1 MADLARLHAQ
11 YDRAAALLARP
22 GAAVHF
28 VGIAGVGM
36 AGLATLLA
44 ERGWRISGCDSHPDA
59 PTVPPLRALGVEV
72 AAGHDPAH
80 LDALDPGRGD
90 FVVRTPAADP
100 ASPELAAAAARG
112 LPVLDRGAVLAALLD
127 ALPCPLVAVCGT
139 HGKTT
144 TATFTATLLRELG
157 ADPGWCIGATPPSL
171 GTGARLPVASVL
183 QETALSATAGG
194 AGVSAPRP
202 SPPLVAECDESDGS
216 LALYHPAVTV
226 LGSVDFDH
234 AEHFASEAE
243 FLGVFEAVLSQTT
256 LAVVYN
262 ADDPRLRAFI
272 ERRMSP
278 SPLLSSLSPLP
289 SNLSPL
295 PTNLSPL
302 TSKSLLPV
310 GTGPAARLRAT
321 NLAPSPSGTSFDLSL
336 DGTPLGRFHLP
347 IPGHHNLLNAL
358 AAIGAIL
365 SLGAIGDIL
374 HSSFS
379 ILHSREPL
387 QAALASLRLP
397 DRRFEIISTA
407 GGIRV
412 VADYAHHPAEIA
424 ACLAMARATLEPGG
438 RLIAV
443 FQPHRP
449 SRTLALGP
457 QFPAAFA
464 EADALA
470 LAPVYAASEPDIPG
484 GDIADLYAHF
494 RFQRPPILLRS
505 LGEALPWLRG
515 IARPGDTVLLVG
527 AGDIISLASA
537 FRPGWNAAPPLPP
550 TMEGAEIEPGAS
562 AAPLCS
568 YGVGGPVRALARIRT
583 IEALR
588 ALLAWCRDTA
598 TPWRVLGAGT
608 NFLVPDTGFDG
619 LLLRLEGPAF
629 AGLSTEGAQ
638 GDHSPCPWRVGAA
651 LPGARL
657 LAEWQRLG
665 YSGLECMDGIPGTI
679 GGWLAMNAGAQGHA
693 IGDCLVSLDV
703 LDPESG
709 DVRTLPRSALNLGYR
724 SATLSLS
731 SGAATARQKSHAEF
745 AEFAEA
751 SGAATARD
759 DSHTDSTDSTDTLG
773 ANGTDASGAATAR
786 LPNPSVC
793 DTGAAASVGNP
804 CYPCH
809 PCETIAPAAG
819 AAASAVSEARPLS
832 SFIILSAVLTSQEQA
847 SPSVVAERREVFRA
861 KRFDFRG
868 LRTAGSVFR
877 NPPGDSA
884 GRLLDAAGLKGMRI
898 GGAFVSER
906 HANIFC
912 AGPDATASDLLAL
925 IRLARLR
932 VPSLI
937 PEVCIL

>member
-44 ERGWRISGCDSHPDA
+44 QRGWRVSGCDAHPDA

-72 AAGHDPAH
+72 AADHDPAH
-80 LDALDPGRGD
+80 LDALDPARGD

-100 ASPELAAAAARG
+100 DSPELAAAAARG

-157 ADPGWCIGATPPSL
+157 SDPGWCIGATPPSL
-171 GTGARLPVASVL
+171 GSGARLPNARNP
-183 QETALSATAGG
+183 EKD
-194 AGVSAPRP
+194 RW
-202 SPPLVAECDESDGS
+202 PPIVAECDESDGS
-216 LALYHPAVTV
+216 LALYHPAVTI

-234 AEHFASEAE
+234 AEHFATEAE
-243 FLGVFEAVLSQTT
+243 FLDVFKAVLSQTR

-262 ADDPRLRAFI
+262 ADDPHLRAYV
-272 ERRMSP
+272 ESLAP
-278 SPLLSSLSPLP
+278 SAAWQP
-289 SNLSPL
+289 
-295 PTNLSPL
+295 
-302 TSKSLLPV
+302 LPV
-310 GTGPAARLRAT
+310 GTAPSARLRAT
-321 NLAPSPSGTSFDLSL
+321 ALEETPAGTAFDLAL
-336 DGTPLGRFHLP
+336 DGAPLGRFHLP
-347 IPGHHNLLNAL
+347 IPGRHNLLNAL
-358 AAIGAIL
+358 AAIGAVICSKSEVL
-365 SLGAIGDIL
+365 SHESEVTSPKSEVAWATD
-374 HSSFS
+374 F
-379 ILHSREPL
+379 
-387 QAALASLRLP
+387 ALRTSNFGLSSLRLP
-397 DRRFEIISTA
+397 DRRFEIISTS

-494 RFQRPPILLRS
+494 RATQEAPLREEGGALAPSLRGLSAEPTGDVRRGENAGSPPAPVLLRS

-515 IARPGDTVLLVG
+515 IARSGDTILLVG
-527 AGDIISLASA
+527 AGDIISLTSA

-550 TMEGAEIEPGAS
+550 PMEGAEIEPGAS
-562 AAPLCS
+562 SASLCS

-583 IEALR
+583 VEALR
-588 ALLAWCRDTA
+588 ALLAWCRTTD

-619 LLLRLEGPAF
+619 LLLRLEGDAF
-629 AGLSTEGAQ
+629 ETGFQVSSSKFQ
-638 GDHSPCPWRVGAA
+638 VHSPSAALPASSPPSLKGDAAERQGGVSSSLPTCAAAPSRGCAAVGAA

-657 LAEWQRLG
+657 LAEWQSLG

-709 DVRTLPRSALNLGYR
+709 EVRTLPRSALNLGYR
-724 SATLSLS
+724 NA
-731 SGAATARQKSHAEF
+731 
-745 AEFAEA
+745 
-751 SGAATARD
+751 
-759 DSHTDSTDSTDTLG
+759 STDS
-773 ANGTDASGAATAR
+773 
-786 LPNPSVC
+786 PQ
-793 DTGAAASVGNP
+793 
-804 CYPCH
+804 
-809 PCETIAPAAG
+809 
-819 AAASAVSEARPLS
+819 RPLS
-832 SFIILSAVLTSQEQA
+832 SFVILSAVFAPQEQA
-847 SPSVVAERREVFRA
+847 TPSVVAERRAVFRA

-898 GGAFVSER
+898 GGAFVSDH

-912 AGPDATASDLLAL
+912 AGPGATASDLLAL
-925 IRLARLR
+925 IRLACLR

>member
-11 YDRAAALLARP
+11 YDRAAALLTQP

-44 ERGWRISGCDSHPDA
+44 QRGFRVSGCDAHPDA
-59 PTVPPLRALGVEV
+59 PTVPPLRALGVTVET
-72 AAGHDPAH
+72 GHDPAH
-80 LDALDPGRGD
+80 LAALDPARGD
-90 FVVRTPAADP
+90 FVIRTPAADP
-100 ASPELAAAAARG
+100 GSPELAAAKARG

-127 ALPCPLVAVCGT
+127 TLPCPLIAVCGT

-144 TATFTATLLRELG
+144 TATFAAQLLRELG
-157 ADPGWCIGATPPSL
+157 AAPGWCIGKPGAAAAAPGVSGSKFDVQTSPPECQ
-171 GTGARLPVASVL
+171 GTG
-183 QETALSATAGG
+183 SAEQ
-194 AGVSAPRP
+194 
-202 SPPLVAECDESDGS
+202 SPFVAECDESDGS
-216 LALYHPAVTV
+216 LALYRPAVTV

-243 FLGVFEAVLSQTT
+243 FLAVFETVLSQTRE
-256 LAVVYN
+256 AVVYN
-262 ADDPRLRAFI
+262 ADDPRLRAFV
-272 ERRMSP
+272 EGRSP
-278 SPLLSSLSPLP
+278 ASVRGVARSDGGSTPR
-289 SNLSPL
+289 
-295 PTNLSPL
+295 
-302 TSKSLLPV
+302 LLPV
-310 GTGPAARLRAT
+310 GTGPTARLRAT
-321 NLAPSPSGTSFDLSL
+321 ALEETAAGTSFDLSL
-336 DGTPLGRFHLP
+336 DGKPLGRFHIP
-347 IPGHHNLLNAL
+347 IPGRHNLLNAL
-358 AAIGAIL
+358 AAMGAIIATQGVRGTFPDRL
-365 SLGAIGDIL
+365 D
-374 HSSFS
+374 
-379 ILHSREPL
+379 
-387 QAALASLRLP
+387 AALAALRLP
-397 DRRFEIISTA
+397 GRRFEVVSTA
-407 GGIRV
+407 DGIRV

-424 ACLAMARATLEPGG
+424 ACLAMARTTLAPGG

-464 EADALA
+464 AADFLA

-494 RFQRPPILLRS
+494 RAGSRPGLRRPAQDATETQEECAQGAPPVLLRS

-537 FRPGWNAAPPLPP
+537 FPPGWNAAPPQPP
-550 TMEGAEIEPGAS
+550 PAEGADIASGAS

-568 YGVGGPVRALARIRT
+568 YGVGGPVRALARVRT

-588 ALLAWCRDTA
+588 SLLAWCRETG
-598 TPWRVLGAGT
+598 TPWTVLGAGT
-608 NFLVPDTGFDG
+608 NLLVPDTGFDG
-619 LLLRLEGPAF
+619 LLLHLEGPVF
-629 AGLSTEGAQ
+629 AGLSTEGAPEAQ
-638 GDHSPCPWRVGAA
+638 TPVPWRVGAA

-665 YSGLECMDGIPGTI
+665 HSGLECMDGIPGTI

-693 IGDCLVSLDV
+693 IGDCLVSIDL
-703 LDPESG
+703 LDPADG
-709 DVRTLPRSALNLGYR
+709 TVRTLPRAALALGYR
-724 SATLSLS
+724 SA
-731 SGAATARQKSHAEF
+731 A
-745 AEFAEA
+745 
-751 SGAATARD
+751 
-759 DSHTDSTDSTDTLG
+759 
-773 ANGTDASGAATAR
+773 
-786 LPNPSVC
+786 V
-793 DTGAAASVGNP
+793 
-804 CYPCH
+804 
-809 PCETIAPAAG
+809 APG
-819 AAASAVSEARPLS
+819 HEWPGSPRPLS
-832 SFIILSAVLTSQEQA
+832 SFVILSAVLAPGESVA
-847 SPSVVAERREVFRA
+847 PSVVAERRAAFRA

-884 GRLLDAAGLKGMRI
+884 GRLLDEAGLKGLRI

-925 IRLARLR
+925 IRIANLR
-932 VPSLI
+932 VPRLV
-937 PEVCIL
+937 PEIRIL

>member
-11 YDRAAALLARP
+11 YDRAAALLAQP

-44 ERGWRISGCDSHPDA
+44 QRGFRVSGCDAHPDA
-59 PTVPPLRALGVEV
+59 PTVPPLRTLGVAVET
-72 AAGHDPAH
+72 GHDPAH
-80 LDALDPGRGD
+80 LAALDPARGD

-100 ASPELAAAAARG
+100 GSPELAAAEARG

-127 ALPCPLVAVCGT
+127 TLPCPLIAVCGT

-144 TATFTATLLRELG
+144 TATFAAQLLRELG
-157 ADPGWCIGATPPSL
+157 AAPGWCIGKP
-171 GTGARLPVASVL
+171 GAAAAAP
-183 QETALSATAGG
+183 
-194 AGVSAPRP
+194 GVP
-202 SPPLVAECDESDGS
+202 SPTFKVQTSSPECQGVDSSELSPFVAECDESDGS

-243 FLGVFEAVLSQTT
+243 FLGVFETVLSQTRD
-256 LAVVYN
+256 AIVYN
-262 ADDPRLRAFI
+262 ADDLHLRAFVEGRSPAS
-272 ERRMSP
+272 ERGVARSAGGSTP
-278 SPLLSSLSPLP
+278 C
-289 SNLSPL
+289 
-295 PTNLSPL
+295 
-302 TSKSLLPV
+302 LLPV
-310 GTGPAARLRAT
+310 GTDPAARLRAT
-321 NLAPSPSGTSFDLSL
+321 HLAETPAGTSFDLSL
-336 DGTPLGRFHLP
+336 DGDPLGRFHLP

-358 AAIGAIL
+358 AAIGAIIATQGVRGA
-365 SLGAIGDIL
+365 SPDHLGT
-374 HSSFS
+374 
-379 ILHSREPL
+379 
-387 QAALASLRLP
+387 ALAALRLP
-397 DRRFEIISTA
+397 GRRFEILSTS

-424 ACLAMARATLEPGG
+424 ACLAMARTTLAPGG

-464 EADALA
+464 EADFLA
-470 LAPVYAASEPDIPG
+470 LAPVYAASEPDLPG
-484 GDIADLYAHF
+484 GDIADLYARF
-494 RFQRPPILLRS
+494 RAGFRPGLRRPAQDATETQEECAQGAPPVLLRS

-515 IARPGDTVLLVG
+515 IARPGDTILLVG
-527 AGDIISLASA
+527 AGDIISLASS
-537 FRPGWNAAPPLPP
+537 FTPGWNAAPPQPP
-550 TMEGAEIEPGAS
+550 PAEGADIASGAS
-562 AAPLCS
+562 TAPLCS
-568 YGVGGPVRALARIRT
+568 YGVGGPARALARVRT
-583 IEALR
+583 VEALR

-608 NFLVPDTGFDG
+608 NFLVPDSGFDG
-619 LLLRLEGPAF
+619 LLLHLEGEAF
-629 AGLSTEGAQ
+629 AALPSAEVALPTCAAAPSRGCAQ
-638 GDHSPCPWRVGAA
+638 RVGAA

-665 YSGLECMDGIPGTI
+665 YSGLECMDGIPGTV

-693 IGDCLVSLDV
+693 IGDCLVSLDL
-703 LDPESG
+703 LDPADG
-709 DVRTLPRSALNLGYR
+709 TVQTLPRSALTLGYR
-724 SATLSLS
+724 SATRRMS
-731 SGAATARQKSHAEF
+731 SGAASARLVSHAESAETSCTASAQRESHAEF
-745 AEFAEA
+745 AEYAEK
-751 SGAATARD
+751 ATA
-759 DSHTDSTDSTDTLG
+759 
-773 ANGTDASGAATAR
+773 
-786 LPNPSVC
+786 
-793 DTGAAASVGNP
+793 
-804 CYPCH
+804 
-809 PCETIAPAAG
+809 
-819 AAASAVSEARPLS
+819 SEERPLS
-832 SFIILSAVLTSQEQA
+832 SFVILSAVLAPRECVA
-847 SPSVVAERREVFRA
+847 PSVVAERRAAFRA

-884 GRLLDAAGLKGMRI
+884 GRLLDAAGLKGLRV

>member
-1 MADLARLHAQ
+1 MADLARLRAQ
-11 YDRAAALLARP
+11 YDRAAALMARP

-44 ERGWRISGCDSHPDA
+44 RRGFRVSGCDAHPDA
-59 PTVPPLRALGVEV
+59 PTVPPLRALGVAV
-72 AAGHDPAH
+72 AEGHDPAH
-80 LDALDPGRGD
+80 LGALDPARGD

-100 ASPELAAAAARG
+100 GSPELAAAVARG
-112 LPVLDRGAVLAALLD
+112 LAVLDRGPVLAALLN
-127 ALPCPLVAVCGT
+127 ALPNPLVAVCGT

-144 TATFTATLLRELG
+144 TATFAATLLRELG
-157 ADPGWCIGATPPSL
+157 ADPGWCIGTPAAAAAVPGVYRSQFPVPSFGPSPSESGEL
-171 GTGARLPVASVL
+171 RTANCKL
-183 QETALSATAGG
+183 QTANCELQTANGE
-194 AGVSAPRP
+194 RQT
-202 SPPLVAECDESDGS
+202 PPLVAECDESDGS
-216 LALYHPAVTV
+216 LALYRPAVTV

-243 FLGVFEAVLSQTT
+243 FLGVFETVLSQTT

-262 ADDPRLRAFI
+262 ADDPRLCDFVERQMPPSEKEGARSAPAVPPPSERGVARRAGG
-272 ERRMSP
+272 STP
-278 SPLLSSLSPLP
+278 C
-289 SNLSPL
+289 
-295 PTNLSPL
+295 
-302 TSKSLLPV
+302 LLPV

-321 NLAPSPSGTSFDLSL
+321 HLAEAPTGTSFDLSL
-336 DGTPLGRFHLP
+336 DGTSLGRFHLP

-358 AAIGAIL
+358 AA
-365 SLGAIGDIL
+365 LGAIAAIF
-374 HSSFS
+374 HSSFP

-387 QAALASLRLP
+387 QAALSSLRLP
-397 DRRFEIISTA
+397 DRRFEIVSTA
-407 GGIRV
+407 DGIRV

-424 ACLAMARATLEPGG
+424 ACLAMARTTLKPGG

-449 SRTLALGP
+449 SRTLALGA

-494 RFQRPPILLRS
+494 RAAGSRPLVLLRS
-505 LGEALPWLRG
+505 LGEALPWLRRTV
-515 IARPGDTVLLVG
+515 RPGDTVLLVG

-537 FRPGWNAAPPLPP
+537 FRPGWTAPPPLPP
-550 TMEGAEIEPGAS
+550 AIDGVLLEPGAS
-562 AAPLCS
+562 AATLCS
-568 YGVGGPVRALARIRT
+568 YGVGGPVRALARVRT

-588 ALLAWCRDTA
+588 ALLAWCRDTG
-598 TPWRVLGAGT
+598 TPWCVLGAGT
-608 NFLVPDTGFDG
+608 NLLVPDAGFDG
-619 LLLRLEGPAF
+619 LLLRLEGDAF
-629 AGLSTEGAQ
+629 
-638 GDHSPCPWRVGAA
+638 GAA

-665 YSGLECMDGIPGTI
+665 YSGLECMDGIPGTL

-693 IGDCLVSLDV
+693 VGDCLVSLTL
-703 LDPESG
+703 LDPADG
-709 DVRTLPRSALNLGYR
+709 TVRTLPRSALKLGYR

-731 SGAATARQKSHAEF
+731 SGAAMAR
-745 AEFAEA
+745 
-751 SGAATARD
+751 GG
-759 DSHTDSTDSTDTLG
+759 SHTDSTDSTDTLG

-786 LPNPSVC
+786 HPNPSVC
-793 DTGAAASVGNP
+793 DTGAAASVGYP
-804 CYPCH
+804 SHPCH
-809 PCETIAPAAG
+809 PCETIAP
-819 AAASAVSEARPLS
+819 EARPLS
-832 SFIILSAVLTSQEQA
+832 SFVILSAVLAPCERTT
-847 SPSVVAERREVFRA
+847 PSVVAERRAVFRA

-884 GRLLDAAGLKGMRI
+884 GRLLDAAGLKGLRV
-898 GGAFVSER
+898 GGAFVSDR

-912 AGPDATASDLLAL
+912 AGPGATASDLLAL
-925 IRLARLR
+925 VRLARMR
-932 VPSLI
+932 VPALV
-937 PEVCIL
+937 PEVRIL